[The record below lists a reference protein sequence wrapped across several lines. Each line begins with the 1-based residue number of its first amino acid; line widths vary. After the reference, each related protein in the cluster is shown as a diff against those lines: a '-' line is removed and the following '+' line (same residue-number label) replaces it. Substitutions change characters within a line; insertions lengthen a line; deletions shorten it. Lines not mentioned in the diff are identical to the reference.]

1 MRYPLSD
8 MAPSNSVQ
16 VGTNGNC
23 FLTLK
28 FTNTTVFPVDSW
40 DKEHDLVSLDY
51 PHALRNSLF
60 HDLEETFQA
69 VHSLQKNYQQSISL
83 LS

>member
-16 VGTNGNC
+16 VGKNGNC
-23 FLTLK
+23 FLTLM

-40 DKEHDLVSLDY
+40 DKEHDLVSLHCLD
-51 PHALRNSLF
+51 ALRNSLF

-69 VHSLQKNYQQSISL
+69 AHILQKNYHQSMP
-83 LS
+83 LSS